1 MTRSSISI
9 VIKANQT
16 YKDEVTRLHSA
27 ERGLAAY
34 TSLNA
39 IHDLLVQLLRVN
51 REYVLRW
58 SPLITGCLYMEATFE
73 HHTESIENDLTHIKE
88 DMTFAYGKKYDQEW
102 LAYAKGELYL
112 RYHEA
117 GVLIEQRVYEMLL
130 IPVDPLADAKY
141 IARMFRAVQQNLPSV
156 LRQRVDRAAN
166 EQERTYD
173 VLIDTVLPEVI
184 SVRWLIYMY
193 G

>member
-1 MTRSSISI
+1 M
-9 VIKANQT
+9 
-16 YKDEVTRLHSA
+16 TRLHSA

-156 LRQRVDRAAN
+156 LRQRVDSAAN

-173 VLIDTVLPEVI
+173 VLINTVLPEVI
-184 SVRWLIYMY
+184 SVRWPIYMY